1 MYHHLFHYNISI
13 GDSFRGFQ
21 KVKNKLLK
29 SILFSSVRKGNLI
42 PNPMALSGLIAYK
55 KFEFISSPHTNPPA
69 LLDSCQD
76 IKPVNKPAP
85 TVRVIFLLKECTYAV
100 FKFSWPIILFL

>member
-55 KFEFISSPHTNPPA
+55 KFEFISSPDTNPPA
-69 LLDSCQD
+69 LLDSCQV
-76 IKPVNKPAP
+76 IKSLNIPAP
-85 TVRVIFLLKECTYAV
+85 TVRAILLVIVYSYDV
-100 FKFSWPIILFL
+100 FKLIL